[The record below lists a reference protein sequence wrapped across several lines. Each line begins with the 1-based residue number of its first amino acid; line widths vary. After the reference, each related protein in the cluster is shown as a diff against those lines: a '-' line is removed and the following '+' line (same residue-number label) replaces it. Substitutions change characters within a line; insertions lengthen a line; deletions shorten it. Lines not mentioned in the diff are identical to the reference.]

1 MADVNQYSV
10 SFKCK
15 KDDTHAKEYGYR
27 KNRLQ
32 RLKHLDNCFPFKKT
46 ALKHLRHMQ
55 LSVSNQHVIVFAVIF
70 SFKGEYFNFM
80 KNSVPSPPILDSVT
94 MYINKRL

>member
-1 MADVNQYSV
+1 
-10 SFKCK
+10 
-15 KDDTHAKEYGYR
+15 
-27 KNRLQ
+27 
-32 RLKHLDNCFPFKKT
+32 
-46 ALKHLRHMQ
+46 MQ